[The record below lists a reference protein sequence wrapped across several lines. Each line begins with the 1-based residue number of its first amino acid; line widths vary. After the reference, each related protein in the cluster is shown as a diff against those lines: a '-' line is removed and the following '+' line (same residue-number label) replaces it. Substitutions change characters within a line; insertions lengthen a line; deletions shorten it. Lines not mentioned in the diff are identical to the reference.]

1 MQRLIL
7 MGILMFGTVAC
18 SDSLATT
25 ISPTTISPT
34 EKDPEIILTQVNFG
48 QKSLLE
54 TQYFDIEFD
63 EFQIGTNVRGM
74 GGALIGDGE
83 QLTVA
88 TAGGIFLG
96 IDLGSLKVQDDYF
109 PSLDMGSNEIGASDF
124 IEVQETPP
132 RVHDL
137 LSIGDSYFVTFD
149 RYDPIED
156 RVRFVLASTQKG
168 SPKWSDLYISP
179 PLDWSIFTLGSGGA
193 MTYNEISN
201 SLFFS
206 IGDFSLDRKNGL
218 PSDFAPQSN
227 TLPWGHILK
236 LDLETLKTEMYSKGH
251 RNTLGLSFMAD
262 GQLISSENGPRGGDE
277 LNIIMRGKNYGWPFE
292 SYGTYYGSR
301 ERFGIPADLDQ
312 NQRFDQPI
320 YTFIPSVAPSSLF
333 QSRTFNE
340 SWKGN
345 ITMGSLRAESL
356 FNIKIDG
363 RSIIYVEQIKIGH
376 RIRDVIELRD
386 AIYCLTDSASI
397 IRIMAS
403 EKRD

>member
-1 MQRLIL
+1 
-7 MGILMFGTVAC
+7 MFGSVAC

-25 ISPTTISPT
+25 ISPT
-34 EKDPEIILTQVNFG
+34 EKDPEITLTKVNFG
-48 QKSLLE
+48 QKSRLE

-63 EFQIGTNVRGM
+63 EFQIGSNVRGM

-83 QLTVA
+83 QLIVA
-88 TAGGIFLG
+88 TAGGIFLS
-96 IDLGSLKVQDDYF
+96 IDLGSLKVQDNYL
-109 PSLDMGSNEIGASDF
+109 PSLNMGSNEIGASEF
-124 IEVQETPP
+124 ITVQETPP

-156 RVRFVLASTQKG
+156 RVRFVLASIQKG
-168 SPKWSDLYISP
+168 SPKWSDIYISP

-193 MTYNEISN
+193 MTHNETSN
-201 SLFFS
+201 SLIFS

-218 PSDFAPQSN
+218 PSDFAAQSN

-251 RNTLGLSFMAD
+251 RNTLGLSFMTD

-292 SYGTYYGSR
+292 SYGTYYGSQ

-320 YTFIPSVAPSSLF
+320 YTFLPSVAPSSLF

-345 ITMGSLRAESL
+345 IIMGSLRAESL
-356 FNIKIDG
+356 FNMKIDG
-363 RSIIYVEQIKIGH
+363 KSIIYVEQIKIGH
-376 RIRDVIELRD
+376 RIRDLIELRD
-386 AIYCLTDSASI
+386 ALYCLTDSASI
-397 IRIMAS
+397 IRIVTA
-403 EKRD
+403 EKQD

>member
-7 MGILMFGTVAC
+7 FGILMFGSVAC
-18 SDSLATT
+18 SDSIATT
-25 ISPTTISPT
+25 ISPP
-34 EKDPEIILTQVNFG
+34 EKDPEITLTKVNFG

-63 EFQIGTNVRGM
+63 EFQIGSNVRGM

-83 QLTVA
+83 QLKVA
-88 TAGGIFLG
+88 TAGGIFLS
-96 IDLGSLKVQDDYF
+96 IDLGSLKVQDNYL
-109 PSLDMGSNEIGASDF
+109 PSLNMGSNEIGASEF
-124 IEVQETPP
+124 ITVQETHP

-156 RVRFVLASTQKG
+156 RVRFVLASIQKG
-168 SPKWSDLYISP
+168 SPKWSDIYISP
-179 PLDWSIFTLGSGGA
+179 PLDWSTFTLASGGA

-236 LDLETLKTEMYSKGH
+236 LNLETLRTEMYSKGH
-251 RNTLGLSFMAD
+251 RNTLGLSFMED
-262 GQLISSENGPRGGDE
+262 GQLISSEMGPRGGDE

-292 SYGTYYGSR
+292 SYGTYYESR
-301 ERFGIPADLDQ
+301 ERFAIPADLDQ

-340 SWKGN
+340 SWNGN
-345 ITMGSLRAESL
+345 IIMGSLRAESL

-397 IRIMAS
+397 IRIVTA
-403 EKRD
+403 ENRD